1 MPRISSFYGIDVSMY
16 WDEGDHE
23 LPHFHARYQGRWAS
37 VSMDGQ
43 LLAGRLPRRAL
54 DLLQDWIALHRNE
67 LLANWE
73 RARRYEPLVP
83 IEPLA

>member
-1 MPRISSFYGIDVSMY
+1 
-16 WDEGDHE
+16 
-23 LPHFHARYQGRWAS
+23 
-37 VSMDGQ
+37 MDGQ

-83 IEPLA
+83 IEPLT